1 MQVNQAPSF
10 TAGASPT
17 ILEDAGPQSSSWA
30 SSVSAGPAGESSQSV
45 SFATTADN
53 TTLFA
58 TQPAVAP
65 DGTLTYTPAVNAN
78 GVATVTVTAHDTG
91 GTANGGTDTS
101 APQTFTITIQSVN
114 DAPSFNAGANQ
125 TVVSL
130 LGAQSVAG
138 WATGISPGPADEAGQ
153 SVSFLVTVSNPAL
166 FSVQPAV
173 APDGKLTYKPKPL
186 AIGSATVTVHAVD
199 DGGTGNGGQN
209 TSIAKSFTISI
220 V

>member
-1 MQVNQAPSF
+1 MNQAPSF

-30 SSVSAGPAGESSQSV
+30 SSVSAGPAAESSQSV

-53 TTLFA
+53 TALFA
-58 TQPAVAP
+58 AQPAVAA

-101 APQTFTITIQSVN
+101 APHTFTITIQSVN

-186 AIGSATVTVHAVD
+186 AIGSATVTVRAVD

-209 TSIAKSFTISI
+209 TSIAKTFTISI